1 MREPFPAVISAL
13 ESTTIP
19 VTSVDAPSS
28 WDIEQGPPKSGPGA
42 RFHPSTLVS
51 LTAPKPLVNFF
62 RGRHF
67 LGGRYVALDDWAVKL
82 LGKKLTNARFVPP
95 SVAEKY
101 DLGYP
106 DYSGLDQVVELP
118 VCDQESKAEKILK
131 LAERQDI

>member
-1 MREPFPAVISAL
+1 MFSASYGPIEESGHPVHRRLWIFSEEHQPRHRRHLRYFYFPLLFYFRLDILQGFSFSGEVREPFPAVISAL

-42 RFHPSTLVS
+42 KFHPTALVS

-67 LGGRYVALDDWAVKL
+67 LGGR
-82 LGKKLTNARFVPP
+82 
-95 SVAEKY
+95 
-101 DLGYP
+101 
-106 DYSGLDQVVELP
+106 
-118 VCDQESKAEKILK
+118 
-131 LAERQDI
+131 